1 MTESANIQF
10 DGERKAIVS
19 YTATIAS
26 STAENYTFAVGD
38 FNASKLN
45 GKAVTRLDINR
56 AWFNVSAT
64 APIKAMTIEWNK
76 STGTNELALTAI
88 YSGDYDFTSIGG
100 LVNPEPTDWDG
111 GIKVLFNSV
120 TNSDT
125 CSIVLELLKKY
136 T

>member
-1 MTESANIQF
+1 MTEQANIQF

-26 STAENYTFAVGD
+26 STAEDYTFAVGD
-38 FNASKLN
+38 FNASGLN

-64 APIKAMTIEWNK
+64 APAKAMTIEWNK

-100 LVNPEPTDWDG
+100 LVNPESSNWNG
-111 GIKVLFNSV
+111 GIKILFNS
-120 TNSDT
+120 TTTSDT

>member
-1 MTESANIQF
+1 MTEQANIQF

-26 STAENYTFAVGD
+26 STAEDYTFAVGD
-38 FNASKLN
+38 FNASTLN

-56 AWFNVSAT
+56 AWFNISAT
-64 APIKAMTIEWNK
+64 APAKAMTIEWNK

-88 YSGDYDFTSIGG
+88 YSGEYDFTSIGG
-100 LVNPEPTDWDG
+100 LVNPESSNWNG
-111 GIKVLFNSV
+111 GIKILFNS
-120 TNSDT
+120 TTTSDT

>member
-1 MTESANIQF
+1 MTEQANIQF

-26 STAENYTFAVGD
+26 STAEDYTFAVSA
-38 FNASKLN
+38 FNASSLN

-64 APIKAMTIEWNK
+64 APAKAMTIEWNK

-100 LVNPEPTDWDG
+100 LVNPESSNWDG
-111 GIKVLFNSV
+111 GIKIVFNS
-120 TNSDT
+120 TTTSDT
-125 CSIVLELLKKY
+125 CSVVLELLKKY

>member
-1 MTESANIQF
+1 MTEQANIQF

-26 STAENYTFAVGD
+26 STAEDYTFAVSA
-38 FNASKLN
+38 FNASSLN

-64 APIKAMTIEWNK
+64 APAKAMTIEWNK

-100 LVNPEPTDWDG
+100 LVNPESSNWNG
-111 GIKVLFNSV
+111 GIKILFNS
-120 TNSDT
+120 TTTSDT

>member
-1 MTESANIQF
+1 MTEQANIQF

-26 STAENYTFAVGD
+26 STAEDYTFAVGD
-38 FNASKLN
+38 FNASGLN

-64 APIKAMTIEWNK
+64 APAKAMTIEWNT
-76 STGTNELALTAI
+76 SGTNELALTAI
-88 YSGDYDFTSIGG
+88 YSGEYDFTSIGG
-100 LVNPEPTDWDG
+100 LVNPEPTDWNG
-111 GIKVLFNSV
+111 GIKILFNS
-120 TNSDT
+120 TTTSDT

>member
-10 DGERKAIVS
+10 DGERKAIVT

-26 STAENYTFAVGD
+26 TTAENYTFDIAS
-38 FNASKLN
+38 FNASGLN

-64 APIKAMTIEWNK
+64 APAAAMTIEW
-76 STGTNELALTAI
+76 SSSGTNELALTAI

-111 GIKVLFNSV
+111 KIKILFNSV
-120 TNSDT
+120 TNGDT
-125 CSIVLELLKKY
+125 CSVVLELLKRY

>member
-1 MTESANIQF
+1 MTENATIQF
-10 DGERKAIVS
+10 DGDRKAIVT

-26 STAENYTFAVGD
+26 TTAENYTFAVSA
-38 FNASKLN
+38 FNASTLN

-56 AWFNVSAT
+56 VWFNVSAT
-64 APIKAMTIEWNK
+64 APAAAMTIEWN
-76 STGTNELALTAI
+76 SSGTNELALGAI

>member
-1 MTESANIQF
+1 MTEQANIQF

-26 STAENYTFAVGD
+26 TTAENYTFAVSA
-38 FNASKLN
+38 FNASGLN

-56 AWFNVSAT
+56 VWFNVSAT
-64 APIKAMTIEWNK
+64 APAAAMTIEWNK
-76 STGTNELALTAI
+76 SSGTNEVALTAI

-125 CSIVLELLKKY
+125 CSVVLELLKRY

>member
-1 MTESANIQF
+1 MTEQANIQF

-26 STAENYTFAVGD
+26 STAEDYTFAVGD
-38 FNASKLN
+38 FNASGLN

-64 APIKAMTIEWNK
+64 APAKAMTIEWNK

>member
-1 MTESANIQF
+1 MTEQANIQF

-26 STAENYTFAVGD
+26 STAEDYTFAVGD
-38 FNASKLN
+38 FNASGLN
-45 GKAVTRLDINR
+45 GKSVTRLDINR

-64 APIKAMTIEWNK
+64 APAAAMTIEWNT
-76 STGTNELALTAI
+76 SGTNELALTAI

-100 LVNPEPTDWDG
+100 LVNPESSNWDG
-111 GIKVLFNSV
+111 GIKILFNS
-120 TNSDT
+120 TTTSDT

>member
-26 STAENYTFAVGD
+26 TTAENYTFAVSA
-38 FNASKLN
+38 FNASTLN

-64 APIKAMTIEWNK
+64 APAAAMTIEWNK

-111 GIKVLFNSV
+111 GIKILFNSN
-120 TNSDT
+120 TTSDT

>member
-1 MTESANIQF
+1 MTEQANIQF

-26 STAENYTFAVGD
+26 TTAEDYTFAVGN
-38 FNASKLN
+38 FNASGLN

-56 AWFNVSAT
+56 VWFNVSAT
-64 APIKAMTIEWNK
+64 APAKAMTIEWNK

-88 YSGDYDFTSIGG
+88 YSGDYDFTSVGG
-100 LVNPEPTDWDG
+100 LVNPESTNWNG
-111 GIKVLFNSV
+111 GIKILFNSI
-120 TNSDT
+120 TNDDT

>member
-1 MTESANIQF
+1 MTEQANIQF

-26 STAENYTFAVGD
+26 STAEDYTFAVGD
-38 FNASKLN
+38 FNASTLN

-64 APIKAMTIEWNK
+64 APAKAMTIEWNK

-88 YSGDYDFTSIGG
+88 YSGEYDFTSIGG
-100 LVNPEPTDWDG
+100 LVNPESSNWNG
-111 GIKVLFNSV
+111 GIKILFNS
-120 TNSDT
+120 TTTSDT

>member
-1 MTESANIQF
+1 MTEQANIQF

-26 STAENYTFAVGD
+26 STAEDYTFAPAD
-38 FNASKLN
+38 FNASSLN

-56 AWFNVSAT
+56 AWFNISAT
-64 APIKAMTIEWNK
+64 APAKAMTIEWNK

-88 YSGDYDFTSIGG
+88 YSGDYDFSSIGG
-100 LVNPEPTDWDG
+100 LVNPESSNWNG
-111 GIKVLFNSV
+111 GIKILFNS
-120 TNSDT
+120 TTTSDT

>member
-1 MTESANIQF
+1 MTEQANIQF

-26 STAENYTFAVGD
+26 STAEDYTFAVGD
-38 FNASKLN
+38 FNASTLN

-64 APIKAMTIEWNK
+64 APAKAMTIERNK

-100 LVNPEPTDWDG
+100 LVNPESSNWNG
-111 GIKVLFNSV
+111 GIKILFNS
-120 TNSDT
+120 TTTSDT

>member
-1 MTESANIQF
+1 MTEQANIQF

-26 STAENYTFAVGD
+26 TTAENYTFAVSA
-38 FNASKLN
+38 FNASGLN

-56 AWFNVSAT
+56 VWFNVSAT
-64 APIKAMTIEWNK
+64 APAAAMTIEWNT
-76 STGTNELALTAI
+76 SGTNELALTGV
-88 YSGDYDFTSIGG
+88 YSGEYDFTSIGG

-111 GIKVLFNSV
+111 GIKILFNSV

-125 CSIVLELLKKY
+125 CSIVLELLKRY

>member
-1 MTESANIQF
+1 MTEQANIQF

-26 STAENYTFAVGD
+26 TTAENYTFAVSA

-64 APIKAMTIEWNK
+64 APAAAMTIEW
-76 STGTNELALTAI
+76 SSSRTNELALPAI
-88 YSGDYDFTSIGG
+88 YSGEYDFTSIGG

-120 TNSDT
+120 TNSDP

>member
-26 STAENYTFAVGD
+26 TTAENYTFAVSA

-64 APIKAMTIEWNK
+64 APAAAMTIEWN
-76 STGTNELALTAI
+76 SSGTNELALTAI
-88 YSGDYDFTSIGG
+88 YSGEYDFTSIGG
-100 LVNPEPTDWDG
+100 LVNPESSNWNG
-111 GIKVLFNSV
+111 GIKILFNS
-120 TNSDT
+120 TTTSDT

>member
-1 MTESANIQF
+1 MTEQANIQF

-26 STAENYTFAVGD
+26 STAEDYTFAVGD
-38 FNASKLN
+38 FNASGLN

-64 APIKAMTIEWNK
+64 APAAAMTIEWN
-76 STGTNELALTAI
+76 SSGTNELALTAI
-88 YSGDYDFTSIGG
+88 YSGEYDFTSIGG
-100 LVNPEPTDWDG
+100 LVNPEPTDWNG
-111 GIKVLFNSV
+111 GIKILFNS
-120 TNSDT
+120 TTTSDT

>member
-1 MTESANIQF
+1 MTEQANIQF

-26 STAENYTFAVGD
+26 TTAEDYTFAPTD
-38 FNASKLN
+38 FNASGLN

-64 APIKAMTIEWNK
+64 APAKAMTIEWNK

-100 LVNPEPTDWDG
+100 LVNPESSNWDG
-111 GIKVLFNSV
+111 KIKILFNSI
-120 TNSDT
+120 TNDDT